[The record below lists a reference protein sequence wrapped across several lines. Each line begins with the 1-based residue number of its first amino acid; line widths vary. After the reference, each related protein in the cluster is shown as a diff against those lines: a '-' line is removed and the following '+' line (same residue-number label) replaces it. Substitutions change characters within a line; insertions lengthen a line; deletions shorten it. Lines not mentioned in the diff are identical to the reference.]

1 MPFNTMPPKLDWML
15 ELSTNNHELK
25 HILNQK
31 FSYTAVTTY
40 MTICTEVNISQYFFD
55 RIYECFFD
63 KKKTSANSSK
73 IRDFFS
79 DICILVAYTRKRS

>member
-1 MPFNTMPPKLDWML
+1 MPPKLDWML

-25 HILNQK
+25 HIPNQK

-40 MTICTEVNISQYFFD
+40 MTICPEVNISQYFFD

-63 KKKTSANSSK
+63 KKRLLRIHQKLEIFSQTSA
-73 IRDFFS
+73 F
-79 DICILVAYTRKRS
+79 